1 MQEQLYLSVITP
13 AYNEAERLP
22 KTLRR
27 IQEYLSVK
35 TFSYEI
41 LVVLDGPTD
50 HTREV
55 LKNMIPEMKNLRIID
70 RSINRGKGYA
80 VKEGMLQAR
89 GQVRLFSDA
98 DNSTDISHLD
108 RMLPLLDQ
116 GYDLVICSR
125 HPRDA
130 LEARQAVGQAWHK
143 RFMGN
148 MGNLFI
154 QLVVVRGIWDT
165 QCGFKA
171 FRDDAAEE
179 IFSQT
184 RIDRWGFDVEVLAL
198 ARALKY
204 KIGMIPAHW
213 INDARSHVIWSGYL
227 QALWETVMVRWNLA
241 TGKYRLSDTTRLAP
255 QDPSAP

>member
-35 TFSYEI
+35 TFNYEI

-50 HTREV
+50 HTRNV
-55 LKNMIPEMKNLRIID
+55 LKSMIPEMKNLRIID
-70 RSINRGKGYA
+70 HSINRGKGFA

-130 LEARQAVGQAWHK
+130 LEARQVVAQAWHK

-154 QLVVVRGIWDT
+154 QLVAVRGIWDT

-171 FRDDAAEE
+171 FRDDAAEK
-179 IFSQT
+179 IFSHVV
-184 RIDRWGFDVEVLAL
+184 IEGWAFDVELLAL
-198 ARALKY
+198 ARTLNY
-204 KIGMIPAHW
+204 RIGIIPAHW
-213 INDARSHVIWSGYL
+213 INDPRSHVKWSGYL
-227 QALWETVMVRWNLA
+227 QVLRDTVKIRWNFM
-241 TGKYRLSDTTRLAP
+241 TGAYRLTER
-255 QDPSAP
+255 